1 MLRLNGQEVELCSR
15 QDITLRGE
23 HNLLNVLAACA
34 IAAGASIEPQ
44 AIKTGLRRFQGIPHR
59 LEFVR
64 SVRGVDW
71 YNDSIATAPER
82 AIAALRSF
90 EEPIVLLAGGRDKDL
105 PWRDLAETVSQ
116 RVDHLVLFGEAAPKI
131 ERAMKAVAG
140 RERPR
145 SIQICAG
152 LEAAVQAA
160 ARVAEAGSVVLLAPG
175 GTSFDEFEDFAARGE
190 RFRELVGAL

>member
-1 MLRLNGQEVELCSR
+1 
-15 QDITLRGE
+15 
-23 HNLLNVLAACA
+23 
-34 IAAGASIEPQ
+34 
-44 AIKTGLRRFQGIPHR
+44 
-59 LEFVR
+59 
-64 SVRGVDW
+64 VDW

-105 PWRDLAETVSQ
+105 SWDDFAEIVSQ
-116 RVDHLVLFGEAAPKI
+116 RVDHLILFGEAAPKI
-131 ERAMKAVAG
+131 EGAMKAVAG

-145 SIQICAG
+145 STQICAG
-152 LEAAVQAA
+152 LEAAVQEA

-190 RFRELVGAL
+190 RFRELVEAL